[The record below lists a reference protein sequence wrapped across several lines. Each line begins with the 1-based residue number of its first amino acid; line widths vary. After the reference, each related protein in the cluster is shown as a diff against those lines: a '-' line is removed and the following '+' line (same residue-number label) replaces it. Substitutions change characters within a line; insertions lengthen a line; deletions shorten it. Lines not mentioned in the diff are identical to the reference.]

1 MLMTH
6 NLTDDAQTFTE
17 WLMRGYYMK
26 VSYIYDEAY
35 PPTTLMYEAEDM
47 SPFAVHI
54 ELTEGESKG
63 GDYIIRLNLRKPT
76 HYLLISNDDIVD
88 IDIVAKYSQ
97 LLFSNR
103 VLLDELEEYDSAG
116 TVMALIKEHQ
126 YRRLCANL
134 EWNPKHRF
142 VVLPVEVSYV

>member
-6 NLTDDAQTFTE
+6 NLTDDAQTFAE
-17 WLMRGYYMK
+17 GLIDGYYMK

-35 PPTTLMYEAEDM
+35 PPITLMYEAEDV

-54 ELTEGESKG
+54 ELTEDEPKG
-63 GDYIIRLNLRKPT
+63 GDYIIRLNSEKPT

-88 IDIVAKYSQ
+88 IDIVAKFAH
-97 LLFSNR
+97 LMFDNR
-103 VLLDELEEYDSAG
+103 VLLDEAEEWDTPA
-116 TVMALIKEHQ
+116 TIMALVKEHP

>member
-6 NLTDDAQTFTE
+6 DLTDDAQTFAK
-17 WLMRGYYMK
+17 WLMRGYYIR
-26 VSYIYDEAY
+26 VNYIYDEAY
-35 PPTTLMYEAEDM
+35 PPTTLMYEEEDV

-54 ELTEGESKG
+54 QLSEDKSNS
-63 GDYIIRLNLRKPT
+63 GDYIIRLNRENPT

-88 IDIVAKYSQ
+88 IDIVAKYAH

-103 VLLDELEEYDSAG
+103 VLLDELEEWDTAG
-116 TVMALIKEHQ
+116 TVMALVKEHP

-142 VVLPVEVSYV
+142 VVLPVEVSYE